1 MQFMKKTMLILVSVL
16 MISFMGCSKDADI
29 KQNWTFTLTSVVT
42 MNPAMEGYPQT
53 TITTIEQDN
62 LTANEADA
70 ALKSMNTT
78 SSVTGGGYTMTST
91 ITATK
96 EVKK

>member
-1 MQFMKKTMLILVSVL
+1 MLILVSVL

-29 KQNWTFTLTSVVT
+29 KQNWTFTITSVIS

-53 TITTIEQDN
+53 SITTIEQDN
-62 LTANEADA
+62 LTSTEADA
-70 ALKSMNTT
+70 TLKSMITTT
-78 SSVTGGGYTMTST
+78 SVTNGGYTMTST
-91 ITATK
+91 MTATK